1 MRPTRQH
8 YDYCSWLGFPHHF
21 LREFLHSLAVSA
33 NKYSIQLKLFAGE
46 TGFNFT
52 CFVFSA
58 VLSSVKPSM
67 CLFHRIT
74 RALGGVAVDLVFNV
88 ARGRLYTVYSR
99 FENRSGTKLAKTTG
113 GSRTQS
119 ERRKP
124 TKLRWLRDRCRIP
137 RAAGCPLSEVPF
149 AKHPQSVRIV
159 RASRSEMQCSLVIAE
174 ATTPRGVPIDCF
186 PGPAMIGE
194 RWRRCWDLLLSLFS
208 FSLLLSPACFSL
220 SLSRSLS
227 FSFDP
232 GGLRGIVTDFI
243 FTSFQLALLGR
254 LSRVPLTIVPL
265 REPKTSADVSLLL
278 LGQSSFG

>member
-1 MRPTRQH
+1 MRACLVASDRNLLSRIVYTDGNDKFVRRVNITIIAAR
-8 YDYCSWLGFPHHF
+8 WVFPHRF
-21 LREFLHSLAVSA
+21 LGEFLHSLALSA

-58 VLSSVKPSM
+58 VLSSVKPLM

-194 RWRRCWDLLLSLFS
+194 RWRRCWDPLLSLFS

-220 SLSRSLS
+220 SLSRSPS
-227 FSFDP
+227 IPAGF
-232 GGLRGIVTDFI
+232 
-243 FTSFQLALLGR
+243 A
-254 LSRVPLTIVPL
+254 
-265 REPKTSADVSLLL
+265 ASLLTL
-278 LGQSSFG
+278 SSRHSNSRYWAG